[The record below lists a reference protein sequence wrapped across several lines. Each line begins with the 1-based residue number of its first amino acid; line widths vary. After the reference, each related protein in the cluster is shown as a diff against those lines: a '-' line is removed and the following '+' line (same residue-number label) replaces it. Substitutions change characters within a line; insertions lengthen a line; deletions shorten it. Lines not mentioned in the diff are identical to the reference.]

1 MNDAIISPRTHRI
14 AIASFFFIAGIC
26 FASWA
31 SRIPNIKLQ
40 LGLSEAALGGLLFA
54 LPVGSMTSLPISGW
68 LVSRF
73 GSKRIMQ
80 ISSLVYPILLI
91 GIGYSNSIVQL
102 ASLLFLFGLFGN
114 MMNISVNTQAVGV
127 EHLYKRTIM
136 ASFHG
141 VWSLAGFSGAAIGTL
156 MIACNINPMIHFI
169 IIAFVTISISLIA
182 QSKAIKKDD
191 NKTGSTF
198 FAKPDMV
205 LLKLG
210 LIAFCCMAAEGTMF
224 DWSGVYFQKIVHAPT
239 SLITIGYAAF
249 MCSMATG
256 RFVGDKLVSSFGKKR
271 ILQASGIVIAI
282 GLLIA
287 VVFPSLIIATIG
299 FLLVGFGVSSVVPLV
314 YSQAGKSAKLSPGM
328 ALAAVSSIGFLGFL
342 VGPPIIGF
350 IAEAFGLQW
359 SFTLIAFLG
368 LGTTM
373 LARFTK
379 FID

>member
-1 MNDAIISPRTHRI
+1 MNDASISPRTHRI

-80 ISSLVYPILLI
+80 ITSLIYPILLI
-91 GIGYSNSIVQL
+91 GIGYSNSIIQL
-102 ASLLFLFGLFGN
+102 ACFLFLFGLFGN

-141 VWSLAGFSGAAIGTL
+141 VWSLAGFTGAAIGTL
-156 MIACNINPMIHFI
+156 IIGLGISPLFHFI
-169 IIAFVTISISLIA
+169 IIASLTICISLIA
-182 QSKAIKKDD
+182 QRKAIEKDD
-191 NKTGSTF
+191 NKAGSTF

-224 DWSGVYFQKIVHAPT
+224 DWSGVYFQKVVHAPA
-239 SLITIGYAAF
+239 SLITLGYAAF

-256 RFVGDKLVSSFGKKR
+256 RFVGDKLVASFGKKR
-271 ILQASGIVIAI
+271 MLQASGIVIAV
-282 GLLIA
+282 GLIIA
-287 VVFPSLIIATIG
+287 VVFPSLIIATFG

-314 YSQAGKSAKLSPGM
+314 YSQAGKSTKLSPGM

-368 LGTTM
+368 LGTTL

>member
-1 MNDAIISPRTHRI
+1 MNEAIISPRTHRI
-14 AIASFFFIAGIC
+14 AISSFFFIAGIC

-40 LGLSEAALGGLLFA
+40 LSLSEAALGGLLFA
-54 LPVGSMTSLPISGW
+54 LPVGLMTSLPISGW

-80 ISSLVYPILLI
+80 ISSLVYPLLLI
-91 GIGYSNSIVQL
+91 EIGYCNSIFQL
-102 ASLLFLFGLFGN
+102 ACLLFFFGLFGN
-114 MMNISVNTQAVGV
+114 MMNISANTQAVGV

-141 VWSLAGFSGAAIGTL
+141 VWSLAGFTGAAIGTL
-156 MIACNINPMIHFI
+156 MIGLCISPLIHFI
-169 IIAFVTISISLIA
+169 IIAILTISISLIA
-182 QSKAIKKDD
+182 QRKAIEKDD
-191 NKTGSTF
+191 NKAGSTF

-205 LLKLG
+205 LFKLG

-256 RFVGDKLVSSFGKKR
+256 RFVGDKLVAAFGKKR
-271 ILQASGIVIAI
+271 MLQASGIVIAI

-287 VVFPSLIIATIG
+287 VIFPSLLFATIG

-314 YSQAGKSAKLSPGM
+314 YSQAGKSTKLSPGM

-368 LGTTM
+368 LGTTL

>member
-1 MNDAIISPRTHRI
+1 MNDAIISPRIHRK

-54 LPVGSMTSLPISGW
+54 LPVGSMTSLPMSGW

-80 ISSLVYPILLI
+80 ISSLIYPLLLI
-91 GIGYSNSIVQL
+91 GIGFSNSIIQL
-102 ASLLFLFGLFGN
+102 LSMLFLFGLFGN

-141 VWSLAGFSGAAIGTL
+141 VWSLGGFTGAAIGTL
-156 MIACNINPMIHFI
+156 MIGLGISPLIHFI
-169 IIAFVTISISLIA
+169 IIAIVTISISLIA
-182 QSKAIKKDD
+182 QSKAIETD
-191 NKTGSTF
+191 NNQSGTTL
-198 FAKPDMV
+198 FAKPDSV

-224 DWSGVYFQKIVHAPT
+224 DWSGVYFQKIVNSPT
-239 SLITIGYAAF
+239 SLITLGYVAF

-256 RFVGDKLVSSFGKKR
+256 RFVGDKMAAAFGKKK
-271 ILQASGIVIAI
+271 ILQASGIIIAI

-287 VVFPSLIIATIG
+287 VLFPSLLFATIG

-314 YSQAGKSAKLSPGM
+314 YSQAGKSTKLSPGM

-350 IAEAFGLQW
+350 VAEAFGLQW

-368 LGTTM
+368 LGTTL

>member
-1 MNDAIISPRTHRI
+1 MNDASISPKTHRI

-31 SRIPNIKLQ
+31 SRIPNIKEQ

-54 LPVGSMTSLPISGW
+54 LPIGSMTSLPISGW

-91 GIGYSNSIVQL
+91 GIGYSGSVVQL
-102 ASLLFLFGLFGN
+102 ASLLFLFGHIGN

-141 VWSLAGFSGAAIGTL
+141 VWSLAGFTGAAIGTL
-156 MIACNINPMIHFI
+156 MIALNINPLIHFI
-169 IIAFVTISISLIA
+169 IVGALTISISLIA
-182 QSKAIKKDD
+182 QRKAIEKDD
-191 NKTGSTF
+191 NKACSTF

-205 LLKLG
+205 LFKLG

-256 RFVGDKLVSSFGKKR
+256 RFVGDKLVANFGKKR
-271 ILQASGIVIAI
+271 MLQASGIVIAI

-314 YSQAGKSAKLSPGM
+314 YSQAGKSTKLSPGM

-350 IAEAFGLQW
+350 IAEVFGLQW

-368 LGTTM
+368 LGTTL

>member
-1 MNDAIISPRTHRI
+1 MNVTIINPRAHRI
-14 AIASFFFIAGIC
+14 AISSFFFIAGIC

-54 LPVGSMTSLPISGW
+54 LPIGSMSSLPISGW
-68 LVSRF
+68 LVSKF
-73 GSKRIMQ
+73 GSKKIMQ
-80 ISSLVYPILLI
+80 ISSLTYPILLI
-91 GIGYSNSIVQL
+91 GIGYSYSIVQL
-102 ASLLFLFGLFGN
+102 AVLLYLFGLFGN

-141 VWSLAGFSGAAIGTL
+141 VWSLAGFTGAAIGTI
-156 MIACNINPMIHFI
+156 MIGFTISPLIHFI
-169 IIAFVTISISLIA
+169 IIAILTSAISLIA
-182 QSKAIKKDD
+182 QSKAIEKDE
-191 NKTGSTF
+191 NKTGSSF
-198 FAKPDMV
+198 FAKPDIV
-205 LLKLG
+205 LFKLG

-224 DWSGVYFQKIVHAPT
+224 NWSGVYFQKIVMAPA
-239 SLITIGYAAF
+239 SLITLGYAAF

-256 RFVGDKLVSSFGKKR
+256 RFIGDKLVANFGKKK
-271 ILQASGIVIAI
+271 ILHASGIVIAT

-287 VVFPSLIIATIG
+287 VIFPSLLVATIG

-314 YSQAGKSAKLSPGM
+314 YSQAGKSSKLSPGM

-342 VGPPIIGF
+342 VGPPMIGF

-359 SFTLIAFLG
+359 SFTLIALLG
-368 LGTTM
+368 LGTTL

>member
-1 MNDAIISPRTHRI
+1 MNDASISPKTHRI

-40 LGLSEAALGGLLFA
+40 LGLSEAALGGLLLA

-80 ISSLVYPILLI
+80 LSSLVYPILLI
-91 GIGYSNSIVQL
+91 GIGYSNTIIQL
-102 ASLLFLFGLFGN
+102 VSLLFLFGLIGN

-141 VWSLAGFSGAAIGTL
+141 VWSLAGFTGAAIGTL
-156 MIACNINPMIHFI
+156 MIDLGISPLFHFI
-169 IIAFVTISISLIA
+169 FIALLTICISLIA
-182 QSKAIKKDD
+182 QRKAIEKDE
-191 NKTGSTF
+191 NKSGSTF

-224 DWSGVYFQKIVHAPT
+224 DWSGVYFQKVVHAPA
-239 SLITIGYAAF
+239 SLITLGYAAF
-249 MCSMATG
+249 MFSMATG
-256 RFVGDKLVSSFGKKR
+256 RFVGDKLVASFGKKR
-271 ILQASGIVIAI
+271 MLQASGIVIAI
-282 GLLIA
+282 GLIIA
-287 VVFPSLIIATIG
+287 VLFPSLVVATIG

-314 YSQAGKSAKLSPGM
+314 YSQAGKSTKLSHGI

-350 IAEAFGLQW
+350 IAEIFGLQW
-359 SFTLIAFLG
+359 SFTLIACLG
-368 LGTTM
+368 LGTTF
-373 LARFTK
+373 LARNTNF
-379 FID
+379 F

>member
-1 MNDAIISPRTHRI
+1 
-14 AIASFFFIAGIC
+14 
-26 FASWA
+26 
-31 SRIPNIKLQ
+31 
-40 LGLSEAALGGLLFA
+40 
-54 LPVGSMTSLPISGW
+54 
-68 LVSRF
+68 
-73 GSKRIMQ
+73 MQ
-80 ISSLVYPILLI
+80 ISSLIYPILLI
-91 GIGYSNSIVQL
+91 GIGYSNSIFQL

-141 VWSLAGFSGAAIGTL
+141 VWSLAGFTGAAIGTL
-156 MIACNINPMIHFI
+156 MIGLGISPLIHFI
-169 IIAFVTISISLIA
+169 IIAVLTISISLIA
-182 QSKAIKKDD
+182 QSKAIAKDD

-249 MCSMATG
+249 MCSMAIG
-256 RFVGDKLVSSFGKKR
+256 RFVGDKLVANFGKKR
-271 ILQASGIVIAI
+271 MLQASGIVIAI

-314 YSQAGKSAKLSPGM
+314 YSQAGKSTKLSPGM

-359 SFTLIAFLG
+359 SFTLIALLG
-368 LGTTM
+368 LGTTL

>member
-1 MNDAIISPRTHRI
+1 MNDAIISPKTHRI

-31 SRIPNIKLQ
+31 SRIPNIKQQ
-40 LGLSEAALGGLLFA
+40 LGLSEAALGGLLLA

-91 GIGYSNSIVQL
+91 GIGYSNSIFHL

-141 VWSLAGFSGAAIGTL
+141 VWSLAGFTGAAIGTL
-156 MIACNINPMIHFI
+156 MIGLGISPLIHFV
-169 IIAFVTISISLIA
+169 IIALLTISISLIA
-182 QSKAIKKDD
+182 QSKAIAKDD
-191 NKTGSTF
+191 NKTGSTS

-224 DWSGVYFQKIVHAPT
+224 DWSGVYFQKIVHAPN

-256 RFVGDKLVSSFGKKR
+256 RFVGDKLVANFGKKR
-271 ILQASGIVIAI
+271 MLQASGIVIAI

-287 VVFPSLIIATIG
+287 VVFPTLLIATIG

-314 YSQAGKSAKLSPGM
+314 YSQAGKSTKLSPGM

-350 IAEAFGLQW
+350 VAESFVLQW
-359 SFTLIAFLG
+359 SFTMIAFLG
-368 LGTTM
+368 LGTSL